1 MTSPSPPPP
10 SPPSSAGEEAEAAHI
25 NRLPDELLLLIFTK
39 LNNASS
45 LCVCNLVSK
54 RFSAVVHQT
63 PSIFLAF
70 PHRQSNDR
78 NENLPKKLFN
88 YLSKS
93 FFRKPPPNKFDG
105 ALFQSAVDSLKHF
118 RNVRDIRIELPS
130 FQQDDSIVK
139 WHAEFGR
146 DLNLCVILFA
156 TSLHHNNQTNTSI
169 HHQNQSQNQ
178 NQNPDTLLTNQLL
191 QSRIASANQCF
202 REATWRQHVLRHVVE
217 NHRETLDAAEI
228 RDSSKKGQVV
238 MKGKEQLRDLLDPD
252 VKLPASGYGKLWHVQ
267 MLRLP
272 ESGRVLQGVT
282 VVAIRRSGEN
292 EEEHEDV
299 GVKHLMM
306 KKGCENEMEEDFLLW
321 EVLSHIFQNHAP
333 SRTLNINVNR
343 R

>member
-1 MTSPSPPPP
+1 MTSPSSSPPP
-10 SPPSSAGEEAEAAHI
+10 SPPSSAGEEAEVVHI

-39 LNNASS
+39 LNNARS
-45 LCVCNLVSK
+45 LCICNLVSK
-54 RFSAVVHQT
+54 RFSAVVQQT
-63 PSIFLAF
+63 PSIFLTF
-70 PHRQSNDR
+70 PHRQS

-105 ALFQSAVDSLKHF
+105 ALFQSAVDSLNHF
-118 RNVRDIRIELPS
+118 QNIRNLRIELPS
-130 FQQDDSIVK
+130 FQQDDSIIK

-156 TSLHHNNQTNTSI
+156 TSLHDQTTSSN
-169 HHQNQSQNQ
+169 HQI
-178 NQNPDTLLTNQLL
+178 QNPDTLLTNQLL

-217 NHRETLDAAEI
+217 NHRQTLDTAEI
-228 RDSSKKGQVV
+228 SDSSKKGRVV
-238 MKGKEQLRDLLDPD
+238 MNGKQQLHDLLDPE

-267 MLRLP
+267 LLRLP
-272 ESGRVLQGVT
+272 ESGRVLHGVT
-282 VVAIRRSGEN
+282 VVAIRRTGEN

-306 KKGCENEMEEDFLLW
+306 KKGYEMDEHFLLW